1 LQKVIAKE
9 PGDKV
14 TVVAPRATGTGRQLM
29 STAEIDNYIHR
40 LDEPKRSTLSRL
52 RRDILAVVPDAEQC
66 ISYAVPGFKVAGKTI
81 AGFAAFKN
89 HLSYLPHS
97 GSVFPELADE
107 LAGYER
113 SSGSLRFAIDQPLPP
128 ELVEKL
134 INVRLRQAF
143 PQISGVRSRRG

>member
-1 LQKVIAKE
+1 
-9 PGDKV
+9 
-14 TVVAPRATGTGRQLM
+14 M
-29 STAEIDNYIHR
+29 SAVEIDDYLQR

-66 ISYAVPGFKVAGKTI
+66 ISYGVPGFKIEGKTI

-97 GSVFPELADE
+97 GSVFPELAGE
-107 LAGYER
+107 LAGYQK
-113 SSGSLRFAIDQPLPP
+113 SAGSLRFPVDQPLPP

-134 INVRLRQAF
+134 IAVRLRQAF
-143 PQISGVRSRRG
+143 P